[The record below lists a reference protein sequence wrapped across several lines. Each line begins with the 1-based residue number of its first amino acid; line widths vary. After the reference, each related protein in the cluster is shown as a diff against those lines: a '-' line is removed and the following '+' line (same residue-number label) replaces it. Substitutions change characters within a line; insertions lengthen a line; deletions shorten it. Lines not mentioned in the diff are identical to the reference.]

1 MLSDFIKKVRADTHF
16 RIKLLL
22 RLSVIFNAA
31 YSLFLF
37 VVSQI
42 SDSEWFFV
50 MAVYYGVLFI
60 VRIFIFS
67 QIEPERALKSK
78 LKTVRNCGYFL
89 VLINLVVSVLIFILI
104 YKDQAVT
111 YHEITVI
118 ALATYTFWTLTMS
131 IINSVKYIRRRNYV
145 YSCAKL
151 VSLVC
156 ASVSIVTLT
165 NTMLFTF
172 GEENVLLRSIIL
184 PILSVVVC
192 SFIIASAWMMVR
204 KANLQ
209 LRILKNEE
217 KRE

>member
-1 MLSDFIKKVRADTHF
+1 MLSDFIKKVRVDTHF

-31 YSLFLF
+31 YSVFLF

-50 MAVYYGVLFI
+50 MAVYYGLLFI
-60 VRIFIFS
+60 VRICIFS

-89 VLINLVVSVLIFILI
+89 FLINLVVSALIFILI
-104 YKDQAVT
+104 YKDQVVK

-118 ALATYTFWTLTMS
+118 ALATYTFWTFTMS

-172 GEENVLLRSIIL
+172 GEENVLLRSVIL

-192 SFIIASAWMMVR
+192 SFIIVSAWMMVK

-217 KRE
+217 ERE